1 MRQPRHFILSAGPAA
16 RYHCGMKLTRPKK
29 RTGPGQGFLDGY
41 MLLAMPAMQ
50 DSRFARALIYMC
62 AHSEEGAM
70 GIVINQRLR
79 APSFTDL
86 LIQLDIIGKGDAIR
100 LPARAEAMQV
110 LKGGPVETG
119 RGFVL
124 HSADFPGDSSTLT
137 IAKDICLTATIDILR
152 AIAAGDG
159 PGKAVLAL
167 GYAGWGPGQLEAE
180 MQSNSWLT
188 CPADGRLIFDAD
200 LETKYTRALRAMG
213 VDPAMLSPFAGHA

>member
-1 MRQPRHFILSAGPAA
+1 
-16 RYHCGMKLTRPKK
+16 MKLARPKK

-79 APSFTDL
+79 APSFADL
-86 LIQLDIIGKGDAIR
+86 LIQLNIIGKGDAIR
-100 LPARAEAMQV
+100 LPAGVEAMQV

-124 HSADFPGDSSTLT
+124 HSADFTGDSSTLQ

-152 AIAAGDG
+152 AIAAGGG

-188 CPADGRLIFDAD
+188 CPADGRLIFDSD
-200 LETKYTRALRAMG
+200 SGSKYARAMQAMG
-213 VDPAMLSPFAGHA
+213 VDPAMLSSVAGRA